1 MSTRAWSRPASV
13 FAVGLLAVL
22 LGTTS
27 VIGADFLWLVAL
39 GDDILAHGRV
49 PDRVPFAHA
58 ASQDW
63 PNVLVGAEVL
73 LAFLWRAGP
82 TAPLVLGVVVAV
94 GSWAALAAM
103 AARRGAADVAT
114 ALVVFVVVASSA
126 PAWGVVRLQVLSI
139 LPFLGVLWLL
149 DRESDRPSGR
159 LWAVPVVLAGWG
171 NLHGAVLVGL
181 CVTGVYLMVSRMR
194 STPLLAV
201 GVGAASVAALV
212 ANPAGLRTV
221 TYYAGVLRNEAAATG
236 TQLWAGL
243 DLGRPA
249 DRLVVAALAALL
261 MAAARQLRTWEWVAV
276 AGLSVGAVLTA
287 RHAFWLA
294 LLLAAPAAAGLTAGW
309 TRTAAWM
316 GERRASLRDRAVGQ
330 AAAGRAEI
338 PTGGPAPL
346 VVAAGRVGTFAGV
359 LLCVLGLVAAGT
371 RLHPVAQVDLADA
384 VTLRS
389 VAGSRVVLAPSPLA
403 EVLAVDGVRVWLAD
417 PLDAFARQDQR
428 AYLAFLAES
437 DEWVSAIRADLVILS
452 STSPMAARMVS
463 WGFRPV
469 TGAGVPSAW
478 LVFERT

>member
-1 MSTRAWSRPASV
+1 MSARAWSRPASV
-13 FAVGLLAVL
+13 FAVGLLTVL

-39 GDDILAHGRV
+39 GGDIFAHGRV
-49 PDRVPFAHA
+49 PDGVPFAHA

-63 PNVLVGAEVL
+63 PNVLVGAEAL
-73 LAFLWRAGP
+73 LALVWRAGP
-82 TAPLVLGVVVAV
+82 TAPLVLGVAVAL
-94 GSWAALAAM
+94 GSWAALAAI

-114 ALVVFVVVASSA
+114 AVVVVVVAASSG

-181 CVTGVYLMVSRMR
+181 SVTGVYLLVSRVR
-194 STPLLAV
+194 SAPLLAV
-201 GVGAASVAALV
+201 GVGAASVAAIFV
-212 ANPAGLRTV
+212 NPAGLRTV

-249 DRLVVAALAALL
+249 DRLVVAALAVLL
-261 MAAARQLRTWEWVAV
+261 VAAARQLRTWEWVAV

-309 TRTAAWM
+309 TRAVAWM
-316 GERRASLRDRAVGQ
+316 GERRAVRQDRASGQ
-330 AAAGRAEI
+330 AAAGRA
-338 PTGGPAPL
+338 GGPAGAPAPL
-346 VVAAGRVGTFAGV
+346 VIAAGRVSTVAGV
-359 LLCVLGLVAAGT
+359 LLCMLGLVAAGT
-371 RLHPVAQVDLADA
+371 RRHPVAQVDLADA
-384 VTLRS
+384 VALRS

-403 EVLAVDGVRVWLAD
+403 EVLAVNGVRVWLAD
-417 PLDAFARQDQR
+417 PLDAFARHDQR

-437 DEWVSAIRADLVILS
+437 DEWVSSIGADLVVLP

-469 TGAGVPSAW
+469 TSVGVPSAW
-478 LVFERT
+478 LVFERA